1 MRDCALITRTAS
13 MHSAVNL
20 RELRDRVEICPT
32 SSLYH
37 HFCETKLRPT
47 FDDPEYPNDFAVW
60 AAHALHD
67 SVLAERLGMV
77 NPYAYPN
84 LEDLRAVCLD
94 IIGDRLF
101 EMTPGMW
108 AQTTDQFH
116 FLQAMTI
123 VFDTGV
129 KVENAPDLLPAVLG
143 MSLGSIYFH
152 FIEARRRE
160 PIGGDDFS
168 AWLAAWGD
176 EYADLIAALGQI
188 DFYFLSLRE
197 LKGEL
202 VSILTRYLLPGE
214 LS

>member
-1 MRDCALITRTAS
+1 

-60 AAHALHD
+60 AAHALRD
-67 SVLAERLGMV
+67 SILAERLGMV
-77 NPYAYPN
+77 NPYAYRD
-84 LEDLRAVCLD
+84 LEDLRAECLD

-101 EMTPGMW
+101 EMPPGMW
-108 AQTTDQFH
+108 PQATDQFH

-123 VFDTGV
+123 VFDTGNMV
-129 KVENAPDLLPAVLG
+129 NSPGDLLPAVLG

-168 AWLAAWGD
+168 AWLLSWGSD
-176 EYADLIAALGQI
+176 YNDLTDALAQI

-202 VSILTRYLLPGE
+202 ISVLTRYLLPE
-214 LS
+214 VTA